1 MKWVKY
7 MTLTSINP
15 ANGTILKE
23 FEEWNQ
29 TQIEV
34 QIKKTQKTFTDWK
47 PISYSDK
54 SSLLKKLSKI
64 LRDDIKRLSTLI
76 SMEMGKP
83 ILQSEYE
90 IKKCAL
96 LCEYYATYGKQ
107 FLENENIESK
117 DSSYVQFLPLGLVLI
132 IMPWNFP
139 FWQVF
144 RCAVPSLVAGNV
156 VLLKHASNVPQC
168 GYAIQD
174 IFLKSGFQENVFSYL
189 PISSKVA
196 SKVITDDR
204 IAAISFT
211 GSTSAGS
218 HIASLAGKH
227 IKKIVL
233 ELGGSDPFIVLD
245 DVDLNE
251 TVKQAVKARI
261 INNGQSC
268 IAAKR
273 FIVQNGIFNEF
284 QELFKK
290 EIEGLI
296 IDDPINRK
304 TDIGPLATE
313 EMLNNLDKQVHK
325 SVKQGAKLIS
335 GGTRL
340 NDRCGF
346 FYQPSVLTCVSK
358 EMPIMKEETFG
369 PVAPLIEVKN
379 EKEALEVANDSC
391 YGLGASIWTRDITK
405 AKSMAKQLQAGN
417 VFINDIVKSYPSLPF
432 GGIKQSGFGR
442 ELSHYGIKEFVNIQS
457 VCIKKH

>member
-1 MKWVKY
+1 

-15 ANGTILKE
+15 TNGTILKE
-23 FEEWNQ
+23 FEEWDQ
-29 TQIEV
+29 TQIEI
-34 QIKKTQKTFTDWK
+34 QIKKTQKSFTNWK
-47 PISYSDK
+47 GTSHSDK
-54 SSLLKKLSKI
+54 SDLLKKVSRI
-64 LRDDIKRLSTLI
+64 LREDIKRLSTLI

-90 IKKCAL
+90 IEKCAR
-96 LCEYYATYGKQ
+96 LCEYYATYGNQ
-107 FLENENIESK
+107 FLENETIESK
-117 DSSYVQFLPLGLVLI
+117 EHSSYIQFLPLGIVLI

-168 GYAIQD
+168 GYAIED
-174 IFLKSGFQENVFSYL
+174 IFLKAGFQENIFSFL
-189 PISSKVA
+189 PISSKIA
-196 SKVITDDR
+196 SKIITDDR
-204 IAAISFT
+204 IAALSFT

-273 FIVQNGIFNEF
+273 FIVQNGIFHEF
-284 QELFKK
+284 QELFKE
-290 EIEGLI
+290 EIERLI
-296 IDDPINRK
+296 IDDPLNK
-304 TDIGPLATE
+304 STDIGPLATE
-313 EMLNNLDKQVHK
+313 EMLNNVDKQVHT

-340 NDRCGF
+340 HDRCGF
-346 FYQPSVLTCVSK
+346 FYQPTVLTSVSK
-358 EMPIMKEETFG
+358 EMPVMKEETFG
-369 PVAPLIEVKN
+369 PVAPLIKVKN
-379 EKEALEVANDSC
+379 EKEALEIANDSC
-391 YGLGASIWTRDITK
+391 YGLGASIWTNNITK
-405 AKSMAKQLQAGN
+405 AKSIAKQVQAGN
-417 VFINDIVKSYPSLPF
+417 VFINDIVKSNPSLPF

-457 VCIKKH
+457 VCIWKH

>member
-1 MKWVKY
+1 

-417 VFINDIVKSYPSLPF
+417 VFINDIVKSYPRLPF

>member
-1 MKWVKY
+1 

-15 ANGTILKE
+15 TNGTILKE
-23 FEEWNQ
+23 FEEWDQ
-29 TQIEV
+29 TQIEI
-34 QIKKTQKTFTDWK
+34 QIKKTQKSFTNWK
-47 PISYSDK
+47 GTSHSDK
-54 SSLLKKLSKI
+54 SDLLKKVSRI
-64 LRDDIKRLSTLI
+64 LREDIKRLSTLI

-90 IKKCAL
+90 IEKCAR

-107 FLENENIESK
+107 FLKNENIESK
-117 DSSYVQFLPLGLVLI
+117 EYSSYIQFLPLGIVLI

-168 GYAIQD
+168 GYAIED
-174 IFLKSGFQENVFSYL
+174 IFLKAGFQENVFSFL
-189 PISSKVA
+189 PISSKLA
-196 SKVITDDR
+196 SNVITDDR
-204 IAAISFT
+204 IAALSFT

-273 FIVQNGIFNEF
+273 FIVQHGIFHEF
-284 QELFKK
+284 QELFKE
-290 EIEGLI
+290 EIERLI
-296 IDDPINRK
+296 IDDPLNK
-304 TDIGPLATE
+304 STDIGPLATE
-313 EMLNNLDKQVHK
+313 EMLNNVDKQVHT

-335 GGTRL
+335 GVTRL
-340 NDRCGF
+340 HDRCGF
-346 FYQPSVLTCVSK
+346 FYQPTVLTCVSK

-369 PVAPLIEVKN
+369 PVAPLIKVKN
-379 EKEALEVANDSC
+379 EKEALEIANDSC
-391 YGLGASIWTRDITK
+391 YGLGASIWTNNITK
-405 AKSMAKQLQAGN
+405 AKSIAKQVQAGN
-417 VFINDIVKSYPSLPF
+417 VFINDIVKSDPSLPF

-457 VCIKKH
+457 VCIRKH

>member
-1 MKWVKY
+1 

-15 ANGTILKE
+15 TTGTILKE
-23 FEEWNQ
+23 YEEWDQ
-29 TQIEV
+29 TQIEI
-34 QIKKTQKTFTDWK
+34 QIKKTQKSFTTWK
-47 PISYSDK
+47 GTSHSDK
-54 SSLLKKLSKI
+54 STLLKKLSRI
-64 LRDDIKRLSTLI
+64 LREDIKRLSTLI

-83 ILQSEYE
+83 IVQSEYE
-90 IKKCAL
+90 IEKCAH
-96 LCEYYATYGKQ
+96 LCEYYARYGNQ
-107 FLENENIESK
+107 FLENETIESK
-117 DSSYVQFLPLGLVLI
+117 EHSSYVQFLPLGIVFI

-168 GYAIQD
+168 GYAIED
-174 IFLKSGFQENVFSYL
+174 IFLKAGFQENVFSFL
-189 PISSKVA
+189 PIGSKLA
-196 SKVITDDR
+196 SKVIADHR
-204 IAAISFT
+204 IAALSFT

-218 HIASLAGKH
+218 QIAALAGTH

-273 FIVQNGIFNEF
+273 FIVQKGIFHEF
-284 QELFKK
+284 QELFKE
-290 EIEGLI
+290 EIERLI
-296 IDDPINRK
+296 IDDPLKRA

-313 EMLNNLDKQVHK
+313 EMLNNVDKQVLK
-325 SVKQGAKLIS
+325 SVKQGARIIS

-340 NDRCGF
+340 IDRCGF
-346 FYQPSVLTCVSK
+346 FYKPSVLTNVSK
-358 EMPIMKEETFG
+358 EMPIIKEETFG
-369 PVAPLIEVKN
+369 PIAPLIMVKN

-391 YGLGASIWTRDITK
+391 YGLGASIWTKDINI
-405 AKSMAKQLQAGN
+405 AKSMATQVQSGN
-417 VFINDIVKSYPSLPF
+417 VFINDMVKSDPSLPF

-457 VCIKKH
+457 VCIKKQ

>member
-1 MKWVKY
+1 